1 MKTTKPEVLGRTT
14 NPVVMTE
21 AAMDNILKS
30 EVKLEFASKRQREA
44 IIRQWEA
51 RSCSHN
57 LYYYLFTSTTNRVRA
72 YCEFRDNLIKA
83 KNLNI
88 LAFDALAVLLK
99 EADKEMKWR
108 ACYTVVP
115 GSIYNFKYIRL

>member
-1 MKTTKPEVLGRTT
+1 MKSPVSIHDSKPI
-14 NPVVMTE
+14 VMTE
-21 AAMDNILKS
+21 AVMDSILKGK
-30 EVKLEFASKRQREA
+30 VKLEFASKRQREA

-51 RSCSHN
+51 RSCSRN
-57 LYYYLFTSTTNRVRA
+57 LYYYLFSSTTNRVKA
-72 YCEFRDNLIKA
+72 YCEFRDGLIKA

-108 ACYTVVP
+108 ACYPVVP
-115 GSIYNFKYIRL
+115 DSIYRFKHIRL